1 MSNRTRV
8 AIGAAGIAVLLAGGP
23 AAFAH
28 HSFAAEFD
36 ANKPMKLTG
45 LVTKIEWQ
53 NPHTFFY
60 IDVTD
65 AAAGGKVTNWAIE
78 LGSPNGLMRSGWT
91 RNTLKIG
98 DIVSVEGSLARSG
111 EPLGNARV
119 VILASTGQKLFGA
132 SSQATP

>member
-1 MSNRTRV
+1 MTKRTQLAMGV
-8 AIGAAGIAVLLAGGP
+8 AGIAVLLAGTP

-65 AAAGGKVTNWAIE
+65 PTGGKVTNWAIE

-119 VILASTGQKLFGA
+119 VILTSTGQKLFGA
-132 SSQATP
+132 SSQTTP